1 MTHWLLED
9 AIKSETQFLHVVLA
23 GSKKCVEPQSQKKY
37 KSMLKR
43 FTRNGPNSSLQI
55 DDNKKIVSTPDGK
68 IDQSKTYFRQSLS
81 CLTII
86 QLNLQKNT
94 NSGSFHQWGL
104 VLLLFFSSSLFYG
117 QLNLEN
123 FQKKR
128 KFFKQVVSVFKLKVR
143 WVFCI

>member
-1 MTHWLLED
+1 
-9 AIKSETQFLHVVLA
+9 
-23 GSKKCVEPQSQKKY
+23 
-37 KSMLKR
+37 MLKR

-94 NSGSFHQWGL
+94 NSGSFDQLGL
-104 VLLLFFSSSLFYG
+104 VL
-117 QLNLEN
+117 
-123 FQKKR
+123 
-128 KFFKQVVSVFKLKVR
+128 
-143 WVFCI
+143 WD

>member
-1 MTHWLLED
+1 
-9 AIKSETQFLHVVLA
+9 
-23 GSKKCVEPQSQKKY
+23 
-37 KSMLKR
+37 MLKR

-94 NSGSFHQWGL
+94 NSGSSNHQLGL
-104 VLLLFFSSSLFYG
+104 VLSFFFLFLFLFYG

-123 FQKKR
+123 FQKNR
-128 KFFKQVVSVFKLKVR
+128 TFFKQVVSVFQA
-143 WVFCI
+143 

>member
-1 MTHWLLED
+1 
-9 AIKSETQFLHVVLA
+9 
-23 GSKKCVEPQSQKKY
+23 
-37 KSMLKR
+37 MLKR

-94 NSGSFHQWGL
+94 NSGLLHHQLGL
-104 VLLLFFSSSLFYG
+104 VLSLLFFFLLRFMVNSIWKISKKRE
-117 QLNLEN
+117 EN
-123 FQKKR
+123 F
-128 KFFKQVVSVFKLKVR
+128 
-143 WVFCI
+143 

>member
-1 MTHWLLED
+1 
-9 AIKSETQFLHVVLA
+9 
-23 GSKKCVEPQSQKKY
+23 
-37 KSMLKR
+37 MLKR

-94 NSGSFHQWGL
+94 NSESSNQLGL
-104 VLLLFFSSSLFYG
+104 VLALLFFVFFCFMVNSI
-117 QLNLEN
+117 LEN
-123 FQKKR
+123 WREIRELQIPKVHMDYYFDNAFIQIILIYPD
-128 KFFKQVVSVFKLKVR
+128 FSPVYNAKLS
-143 WVFCI
+143 